1 MSKHI
6 DFQAEYKNHK
16 NELAAVESMRKVLNN
31 HVKSNVIGNENEL
44 ASSKLD
50 DGSRALSDNG
60 RHPSCS
66 LPVVCLNQFN
76 KAWLNFDLGE
86 VRTVSSV
93 ITTGR
98 PGHNQW
104 VKKYTISVSDDGS
117 TFIDAPCLDKDSNGY
132 CNGNTDMTT
141 QVTNVLAG
149 TTKAR
154 YVRLNVKENNGYSS
168 LRMAVSM
175 EKKPIKEYEF
185 RTVDCSSSDCKGEP
199 PAAKWKNNGGSA
211 GEGQIVVLDQCKNG
225 WLQLDLGEVRTV
237 SSVVT
242 SGRPVRQI
250 SEWVTKYT
258 VSVSDD
264 GSTFTKAPC
273 VNHDSN
279 GYCNGNSDA
288 TTQVTNVLADTIKAR
303 YVRLNVKACNRYP
316 SLKMSVSI
324 ETKSYSYKPNQKIW

>member
-1 MSKHI
+1 M
-6 DFQAEYKNHK
+6 QY
-16 NELAAVESMRKVLNN
+16 
-31 HVKSNVIGNENEL
+31 
-44 ASSKLD
+44 
-50 DGSRALSDNG
+50 
-60 RHPSCS
+60 PSCS

-149 TTKAR
+149 TIKAR

-185 RTVDCSSSDCKGEP
+185 RTVDCSSSGH
-199 PAAKWKNNGGSA
+199 
-211 GEGQIVVLDQCKNG
+211 IVSLPSFLIFWIELNCYIFQFLHFV
-225 WLQLDLGEVRTV
+225 QLN
-237 SSVVT
+237 
-242 SGRPVRQI
+242 I
-250 SEWVTKYT
+250 
-258 VSVSDD
+258 
-264 GSTFTKAPC
+264 
-273 VNHDSN
+273 
-279 GYCNGNSDA
+279 
-288 TTQVTNVLADTIKAR
+288 
-303 YVRLNVKACNRYP
+303 RLKTLP
-316 SLKMSVSI
+316 I
-324 ETKSYSYKPNQKIW
+324 